1 MGDPQMRIIAKV
13 LPQELEVC
21 VTYHAPQPQV
31 SYQEDK
37 PPENLA
43 LKASRA

>member
-1 MGDPQMRIIAKV
+1 MGDPQTRITEEI
-13 LPQELEVC
+13 LPQELEAC

-31 SYQEDK
+31 SYQDK